1 MFNRIKQMLIKEF
14 LQMLRDPRMRAVIF
28 GMPVIQMM
36 IMAFALTTDVT
47 NIRTALLDMDKT
59 SASRKLISDFTAG
72 GYFKISYNLNSM
84 NEIAP
89 LLDRA
94 DVRAIIHIPSGFA
107 EDIASGKKAKVQ
119 MITDGTDNN
128 STAIVLGYANTIIG
142 SYGNKVLI
150 ERLRNQGVTDIK
162 RADNGKV
169 SDTPLKIETLTR
181 AWFNTNQ
188 ESKYYYVP
196 SLIAVMLF
204 IFSLLLTSI
213 GIVKEKE
220 IGTIEQVMVTP
231 IRRLEFILGKT
242 VPYMIT
248 GYISMSIMLC
258 VAFIVFGV
266 HVKGSILLLYF
277 LAGIY
282 LCGNLGLALIISATS
297 ATQQQAMLTSF
308 LILMP
313 CVMLSGFMFPIN
325 NMPEVVQY
333 ATFLNP
339 MRWFLHILRGIVMKD
354 VGIVNL
360 LPAITAQL
368 ILSVLFIITASIKFK
383 KTIS

>member
-1 MFNRIKQMLIKEF
+1 MFHRIREMLIKEF
-14 LQMLRDPRMRAVIF
+14 LQMLRDPRMRIVIF

-59 SASRKLISDFTAG
+59 AESRSLISSFTAG
-72 GYFKISYNLNSM
+72 GYFRISYEIDSM
-84 NEIAP
+84 NGITP
-89 LLDRA
+89 LLDQGDIRA
-94 DVRAIIHIPSGFA
+94 VLHIPEGFA
-107 EDIASGKKAKVQ
+107 RDVAASRTAKIQ

-128 STAIVLGYANTIIG
+128 STAIVLGYANSIITG
-142 SYGNKVLI
+142 YGNKILM
-150 ERLRNQGVTDIK
+150 ERLKIK
-162 RADNGKV
+162 GITEN
-169 SDTPLKIETLTR
+169 PLHIQTRPR

-188 ESKYYYVP
+188 ESKYYFVP

-213 GIVKEKE
+213 AIVKEKE

-242 VPYMIT
+242 IPYMIT
-248 GYISMSIMLC
+248 GYITMTIMLG

-266 HVKGSILLLYF
+266 HVKGSLFLLYLF
-277 LAGIY
+277 AGVY
-282 LCGNLGLALIISATS
+282 LCGNMGLALIISAS
-297 ATQQQAMLTSF
+297 ASTQQQAMLTSF

-313 CVMLSGFMFPIN
+313 CVMLSGFMFPIH
-325 NMPEVVQY
+325 NMPRIVQY

-354 VGIVNL
+354 VGIL
-360 LPAITAQL
+360 SLWPAIAAQL
-368 ILSVLFIITASIKFK
+368 VLSISFITIAAIKFK
-383 KTIS
+383 KTLS